1 MVDSIIQGDCLEV
14 MTDIEDKS
22 IDMILC
28 DLPYGMLEF
37 EWDTKI
43 SLDLLWQHYK
53 RIIKDDGAVVLTG
66 SQPFTSELVMSN
78 KEWFRHEW
86 IWVKSVASNFCHLKY
101 NPFKEHENI
110 VVFSKN
116 GVKFNPI
123 RQPKSAFT
131 QLRDRYPRKQS
142 RSTKGNH
149 ALKDIR
155 SLNQGEL
162 ISNILDRHP
171 ASVQYFSR
179 DKGYGNKY
187 HPSQKPVALFE
198 YLIKTYTN
206 EGDLVLDN
214 CAGSCTTAVACKRL
228 NRRYICIEKEQ
239 GYCDIGQAR
248 VDDVDAEI
256 NSQPTLFEKVAD

>member
-1 MVDSIIQGDCLEV
+1 MFELDTIICGDSLEV
-14 MTDIEDKS
+14 MRGIEDKS

-28 DLPYGMLEF
+28 DLPYGMLDF
-37 EWDTKI
+37 EWDNQL
-43 SLDLLWQHYK
+43 SLDRLWVQYK
-53 RIIKDDGAVVLTG
+53 RIVKDDSAIVLTG
-66 SQPFTSELVMSN
+66 SQPFTSELIISN

-86 IWVKSVASNFCHLKY
+86 IWVKSYCSNMFALKH

-110 VVFSKN
+110 IVFSKN
-116 GVKFNPI
+116 AVKFNPI
-123 RQPKSAFT
+123 RQPRSALS
-131 QLRDRYPRKQS
+131 QLRDRYPRKKINS
-142 RSTKGNH
+142 RKGHHIHINFRTESKMG
-149 ALKDIR
+149 LP
-155 SLNQGEL
+155 
-162 ISNILDRHP
+162 DRHP

-187 HPSQKPVALFE
+187 HPSQKPIALFE

-239 GYCDIGQAR
+239 EYCDIGQAR
-248 VDDVDAEI
+248 IDDLQAEI
-256 NSQPTLFEKVAD
+256 DSQPLLFEKVAD